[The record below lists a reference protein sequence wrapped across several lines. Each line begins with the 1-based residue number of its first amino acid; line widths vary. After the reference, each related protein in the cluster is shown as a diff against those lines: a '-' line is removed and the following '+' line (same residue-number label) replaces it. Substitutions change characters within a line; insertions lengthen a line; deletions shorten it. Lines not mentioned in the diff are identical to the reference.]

1 MTTLLTGIPM
11 RKIYPSCLF
20 ITPLLILALCGTRL
34 NAQETKLAKDTLP
47 VIGTTSALGQVN
59 GITIAAAVQSP
70 SAEETPLQIV
80 CVFEYEEGD
89 IYKSPP
95 ALPPALNG
103 LVHIDRQLNGLITE
117 LRKSGK
123 FKGHA
128 LETLLLSPPPGT
140 IPAKKLLLIGL
151 GNKADFKPD
160 LMVSVGNTGM
170 REALRLGVSS
180 YAHASDLKDGGFDSP
195 TGLIATNVIKGA
207 VEAYQTELF
216 LRQKKYSNL
225 APVTRITLLA
235 GPAFYTITAKAV
247 SAYIKTLS
255 N

>member
-1 MTTLLTGIPM
+1 M
-11 RKIYPSCLF
+11 RKIYSSYLF
-20 ITPLLILALCGTRL
+20 ITSLLILALCGMRS
-34 NAQETKLAKDTLP
+34 NAQGIKVTKDILP
-47 VIGTTSALGQVN
+47 AIGTTSALGQIS
-59 GITIAAAVQSP
+59 GITIAATVQSP
-70 SAEETPLQIV
+70 SAEDTPLQIV

-103 LVHIDRQLNGLITE
+103 LVHIDHQLNGLITE

-151 GNKADFKPD
+151 GKKTDFKPD
-160 LMVSVGNTGM
+160 LMVGVGSTGM

-180 YAHASDLKDGGFDSP
+180 YAHASDLKDGGLDSP
-195 TGLIATNVIKGA
+195 TGLIATNVIQGA

-216 LRQKKYSNL
+216 LKQKNYSSL
-225 APVTRITLLA
+225 TPVTKITLLA
-235 GPAFYTITAKAV
+235 GPAFYAITAKAV
-247 SAYIKTLS
+247 SAYVKTLS